1 MFLKWLLLIVGG
13 LSIILHLRLHP
24 FIINFSIPCGVIWLE
39 IKKKTLWMPKF
50 VYINFQVSRLV
61 DKSWS
66 GQEQNNR
73 PKKKGDPQNSSGQV
87 QKTKNRPIYTL
98 KRISVKENNQSG
110 VSHTLRCCGIKRMD
124 PGSVHMFHIVNND
137 KTALIASLD
146 NVYCSAKIKQI
157 DINICHIPEIEK
169 DLELSVVYRH

>member
-73 PKKKGDPQNSSGQV
+73 PKKKGTHKIRLARSKRRKIDQYIPSNEFLSRKIIKVEFPIHCGVVELKEWTLGPFTCFTLS
-87 QKTKNRPIYTL
+87 TMIRRPWLHHWIT
-98 KRISVKENNQSG
+98 
-110 VSHTLRCCGIKRMD
+110 
-124 PGSVHMFHIVNND
+124 FIVR
-137 KTALIASLD
+137 
-146 NVYCSAKIKQI
+146 
-157 DINICHIPEIEK
+157 P
-169 DLELSVVYRH
+169 R